1 MFSIPKL
8 LFLILLAIVGW
19 VLYKA
24 IKRRGLTG
32 FFASRDD
39 AKGDGRGKN
48 DPKALDMEKC
58 RICGDFVP
66 GDARACA
73 NGRCPY
79 PAG

>member
-1 MFSIPKL
+1 MFSLPKL

-32 FFASRDD
+32 FFGSGDD
-39 AKGDGRGKN
+39 TKAAGRGKG

-66 GDARACA
+66 ADVRACA
-73 NGRCPY
+73 NSRCPY